1 MVDRAMVMNHVVVG
15 VDDGP
20 DAAHA
25 LQWTANVLAPGATI
39 HAVNAVSPALELAV
53 AVVQSDSA
61 LLASRRHQLENE
73 WTAAAAKRVPRSCAT
88 WSRTRLR
95 ALMRAAEHTG
105 ATMIVVGLRGHVRR
119 VPRFARRRGS
129 RPVEAL
135 RASGR
140 RRARRGR
147 GGPVGLGGRGRRPR
161 RARRRGIALG
171 SRVRRRAWLL
181 AQPRARRF
189 PPAPVLAR
197 RSGRA
202 ARLLHRSTCG
212 SGRGRS
218 RIWRSWPKRSG
229 GRPTRSSRSRGR
241 CTRTAAIRASS
252 RPAVTRAARA
262 RRPHRGSLRRRVGS
276 TIGSSTPRAR
286 PQVFGT
292 PLERLVGLP
301 PLPG

>member
-1 MVDRAMVMNHVVVG
+1 MS
-15 VDDGP
+15 
-20 DAAHA
+20 AA
-25 LQWTANVLAPGATI
+25 
-39 HAVNAVSPALELAV
+39 
-53 AVVQSDSA
+53 
-61 LLASRRHQLENE
+61 
-73 WTAAAAKRVPRSCAT
+73 C
-88 WSRTRLR
+88 
-95 ALMRAAEHTG
+95 
-105 ATMIVVGLRGHVRR
+105 
-119 VPRFARRRGS
+119 RFARRRGS

-189 PPAPVLAR
+189 
-197 RSGRA
+197 A
-202 ARLLHRSTCG
+202 AGACSRSTVWSSG
-212 SGRGRS
+212 SPTPSIATWSGRGRS

-252 RPAVTRAARA
+252 RPAATRAARA
-262 RRPHRGSLRRRVGS
+262 RRPHRGSLRRRVGIHDRIKHAPVPHRGVRHPPGTAGGPPTVARVS
-276 TIGSSTPRAR
+276 ASPEPATVTRSGLSAAEVEQRRAGSGQSHRTPDVAVDRRDRACQHLHPLQRDHHGAGRGGAGVR
-286 PQVFGT
+286 PSDRRPV
-292 PLERLVGLP
+292 RASSW
-301 PLPG
+301 